1 MSSNVTLQTF
11 PLKKRNQFIVEY
23 IHYICE
29 RFSTEMSTLLSIIC
43 LDSYFMT
50 RLSSARVRKFT
61 SKNECSSCDSINHI

>member
-1 MSSNVTLQTF
+1 MNYSIVVGSLSSKCLFANLIQLNQLRNIFCNVTLQTF

-43 LDSYFMT
+43 LDSF
-50 RLSSARVRKFT
+50 L
-61 SKNECSSCDSINHI
+61 